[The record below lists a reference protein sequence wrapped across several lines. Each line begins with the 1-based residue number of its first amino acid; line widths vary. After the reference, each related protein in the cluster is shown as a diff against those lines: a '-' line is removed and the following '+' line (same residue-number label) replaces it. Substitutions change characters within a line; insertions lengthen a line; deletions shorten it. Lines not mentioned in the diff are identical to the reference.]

1 MFKVALEYS
10 SRDDLSFRFG
20 VSGNNSDMTPKHDYK
35 FPIFTNQGGDHPMQG
50 WGGSSFIE
58 FAMDFSRYAER
69 AEETETPNWF
79 LTVERAQR
87 GSKLGEGVMR
97 TFEVHDYRKDP
108 NNPVVYKHE
117 EINAVA
123 IEKGANIFNIP
134 FGQPDKC
141 SFSTIEWLNKSGKPI
156 ASPYVFRTADGKYAK
171 VRFSEYDKEN
181 GTIKIKYVYAPSG
194 STNLE

>member
-1 MFKVALEYS
+1 M
-10 SRDDLSFRFG
+10 
-20 VSGNNSDMTPKHDYK
+20 
-35 FPIFTNQGGDHPMQG
+35 
-50 WGGSSFIE
+50 
-58 FAMDFSRYAER
+58 
-69 AEETETPNWF
+69 
-79 LTVERAQR
+79 
-87 GSKLGEGVMR
+87 
-97 TFEVHDYRKDP
+97 
-108 NNPVVYKHE
+108 VYKHE

>member
-1 MFKVALEYS
+1 
-10 SRDDLSFRFG
+10 
-20 VSGNNSDMTPKHDYK
+20 
-35 FPIFTNQGGDHPMQG
+35 
-50 WGGSSFIE
+50 
-58 FAMDFSRYAER
+58 
-69 AEETETPNWF
+69 
-79 LTVERAQR
+79 
-87 GSKLGEGVMR
+87 MR

-171 VRFSEYDKEN
+171 VRFSEYDKVN